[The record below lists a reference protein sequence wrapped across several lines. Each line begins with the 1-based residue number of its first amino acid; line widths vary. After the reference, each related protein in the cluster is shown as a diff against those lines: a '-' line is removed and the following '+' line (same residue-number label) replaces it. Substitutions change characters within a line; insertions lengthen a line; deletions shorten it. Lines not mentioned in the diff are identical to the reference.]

1 MNITEVTRL
10 LDAGFT
16 KDEILSLFPQN
27 PQNNPQEHFSEHS
40 EPEEN
45 KDSEN
50 KENTAQDPA
59 ENKTDQSDAQPEK
72 ANIPEIDRL
81 NSTVEKLI
89 RTIQASNL
97 QNNYTG
103 STGKIDIQEQV
114 DNIMRSIIRPEKKGD

>member
-1 MNITEVTRL
+1 MNISEVTRL

-16 KDEILSLFPQN
+16 KDEIMSLFPQN
-27 PQNNPQEHFSEHS
+27 PQNNTQEPISEHS
-40 EPEEN
+40 ESEVNKNSENEEN
-45 KDSEN
+45 
-50 KENTAQDPA
+50 AARDPA
-59 ENKTDQSDAQPEK
+59 ENKTDQPDAKPEK

-103 STGKIDIQEQV
+103 SAGKIDIQDQV